1 MGLHR
6 VEVAAGGGR
15 VEIPQTMY
23 QTPGGV
29 VVKDS
34 ALPPPADGVVIT
46 ELPLS
51 EEMRAARLAAI
62 NATYQAEFAA
72 LEQQYPR
79 AEREG
84 WTLQLREADAYES
97 GNGPTPCLSA
107 MLAQRNEGA
116 EVPETMPEL
125 IGKIRGKSDAY
136 ATLYGALTGKR
147 HRLERAA
154 LTAET
159 PEQLALVVW

>member
-1 MGLHR
+1 MISISLASARDLVLSR
-6 VEVAAGGGR
+6 VNSAYQ
-15 VEIPQTMY
+15 VEF
-23 QTPGGV
+23 
-29 VVKDS
+29 S
-34 ALPPPADGVVIT
+34 
-46 ELPLS
+46 
-51 EEMRAARLAAI
+51 
-62 NATYQAEFAA
+62 A

-84 WTLQLREADAYES
+84 WTLQLREADAYEAGS
-97 GNGPTPCLSA
+97 GPTPCLSA

-154 LTAET
+154 LAAET